1 MDFTL
6 LALTAAHPVSEDQ
19 VREALRRRSAVPIF
33 PRYVKNGCRSETKDV
48 LPEFDPDMAWQ
59 RLLELVEEGL
69 VEARSGAPGPTTY
82 VLSKDGYRR
91 LFGWMEAFWI

>member
-6 LALTAAHPVSEDQ
+6 LALTAAHPVSEAQ

-33 PRYVKNGCRSETKDV
+33 QRYVKNGCRSQTKDV
-48 LPEFDPDMAWQ
+48 LPAFDPDTAWQ
-59 RLLELVEEGL
+59 RLLELAEDGL
-69 VEARSGAPGPTTY
+69 VEARSGATGPTTY
-82 VLSKDGYRR
+82 VLSEEGHRK